1 MHFER
6 TGDMHEP
13 DTTDRGQITVR
24 LKYRFP
30 GDLIAT
36 TYTRDL
42 TEAAIGAVMMVMDCL
57 AEQTDDEDV
66 RRIGNALAAVVR
78 GGTPEGPAR

>member
-1 MHFER
+1 
-6 TGDMHEP
+6 MHEP
-13 DTTDRGQITVR
+13 DSTGRGQIAVR

-30 GDLIAT
+30 CDLIAT

-57 AEQTDDEDV
+57 AEQTDGEDV

-78 GGTPEGPAR
+78 GAAPDATPEGPSR